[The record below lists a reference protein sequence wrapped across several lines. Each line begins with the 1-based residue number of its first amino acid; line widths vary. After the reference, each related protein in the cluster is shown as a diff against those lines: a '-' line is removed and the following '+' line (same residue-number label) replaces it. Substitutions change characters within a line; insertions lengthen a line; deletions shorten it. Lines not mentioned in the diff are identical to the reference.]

1 MPLVE
6 ILITQIGAME
16 NLMIMEGK
24 MEKIAVRLIIL
35 AQHGMIAFV
44 VKNSLLFVK
53 WFKKTTWQERK
64 LNWSWWDVNF
74 YLKWLDWP
82 FLISFD
88 HKIMFQI
95 AFKSIWIKK
104 NAWTNRK
111 IQICLQYPRL
121 RDLKMLCCVSTNF
134 PYGFK
139 QGSIYNIRLPKWQT
153 LVLQLNLARF
163 G

>member
-53 WFKKTTWQERK
+53 
-64 LNWSWWDVNF
+64 
-74 YLKWLDWP
+74 
-82 FLISFD
+82 
-88 HKIMFQI
+88 
-95 AFKSIWIKK
+95 
-104 NAWTNRK
+104 
-111 IQICLQYPRL
+111 
-121 RDLKMLCCVSTNF
+121 
-134 PYGFK
+134 
-139 QGSIYNIRLPKWQT
+139 
-153 LVLQLNLARF
+153 
-163 G
+163 